1 MKTKAIINFLL
12 SLMLL
17 TGLLSI
23 SQSGRANRQ
32 ACSPGPHD
40 GTLAADETWCAGNP
54 HIIGIVIV
62 PAGITLTLEP
72 GTVVKGNGSLSDLRI
87 LSGGHLEAM
96 GIPTQPITLTSVTDS
111 GPDQW
116 NGLNF
121 RGGTG
126 NLDYV
131 TVRYGG
137 SLSPYSGL
145 TGNVSL
151 FDVQGV
157 VRIQN
162 SRILNVGNLAGN
174 TVHGLNVINSHL
186 DLKNTF
192 FSGNDIVGLS
202 EGYPMNISGPTSVVT
217 MTGNIFTG
225 NLHNRVLIDGSDAMT
240 ANSQMTLYRQATLE
254 GYEFRTNYNI
264 PVGSILNLEPGVTLM
279 SRWGQGIQV
288 LGRLE
293 AIGTPTQPITITSA
307 TNTGPDQ
314 WSGLYFNGGTGELDN
329 VTVRYSGSGGSW
341 WGNVILRNVQD
352 GVVRIQNSRILDVG
366 NLAGN
371 TVHGLDVGNSRLEL
385 TNTLFSGNA
394 VKSGISN
401 NEGYPMN
408 ISGPTSVVT
417 MTGNVFTG
425 NLNNRVLLDTNA
437 MTANNQVTL
446 YRQASLEGY
455 EVKSNYQIPVGVT
468 LTVEPGVTLMG
479 RWGGGIQ
486 VSGHLNAAGTAS
498 QPITFTSAVN
508 TGPAQWE
515 GVYFNGGTGSLDH
528 VIARYGGTGLGSP
541 RANLSLRNVGGAGVQ
556 ISNSLITHSDSPGN
570 SPSGLWMENSK
581 VVITNTTFAD
591 IGSESSAAAL
601 RISGAGSQAKLT
613 NVAVIRT
620 SLSGGSGKAIRLES
634 GANLSAVHTT
644 IAGNLGDGIS
654 VNGST
659 AVFTNTILSQNT
671 TGVRVESGG
680 SVTLTQTLWDQ
691 NGTPVV
697 GTIQETGRSEGVAGL
712 AADGIH
718 LTRYSAA
725 IGQGAPTAVTQ
736 DIDGEQRPQPAG
748 TQPDLGADEYIYNPL
763 EVFDTDQTAF
773 PPVWVF
779 TTDPVNGDP
788 VTELQQDYVIRF
800 FYGSPETN
808 PAALNISIQDRLP
821 ASLNYASS
829 SQTPA
834 MGFTQSGSKLN
845 WNLLQ
850 PLQKDQAG
858 EIILHTS
865 GTPAVG
871 QILTN
876 HITVT
881 AGTDIYPLQTST
893 IAPVTTPILLS
904 PGTGEYCTHISGTV
918 TLHGFAQ
925 PNVEIRVF
933 ENGIQ
938 VASQIVTTG
947 EFNLSYNSTH
957 AGVDSSTSLEVR
969 ACALVGAGQCSEPA
983 AITLEASQA
992 FWCPQESTWEG
1003 TPTTGP
1009 LAGQH
1014 LVYNFRDAAGKFS
1027 SQNWRIPGVLGFW
1040 NTDLTLAT
1048 GYCPNTTTLPTDV
1061 WVIADGTRFDPLPGG
1076 GPVFHFAITGGAHT
1090 VTIASNCD
1098 ESYGVILID
1107 PDGYVFDSTQGF
1119 NPETPTEHV
1128 LPGAAVTAYEYVPSS
1143 NSWRPWPAHLYNNQ
1157 INPQVVGANGYFAF
1171 FTPPGQYYLQVDA
1184 PAGYQSWRSPVIEV
1198 INEIVHVNVPL
1209 TPLQQTLAAQQ
1220 IEVSPVGL
1228 SLPQVTIL
1236 VGQSVKWTADN
1247 TWLTTGQYIQLSEN
1261 PVQRILSELD
1271 PLVNV
1276 LGFDS
1281 GLLPPG
1287 QVYTRQFSKPGNYP
1301 YTDGYGHTGQVIVEP
1316 LRVFIPFVAR

>member
-1 MKTKAIINFLL
+1 MK
-12 SLMLL
+12 
-17 TGLLSI
+17 
-23 SQSGRANRQ
+23 Q
-32 ACSPGPHD
+32 
-40 GTLAADETWCAGNP
+40 
-54 HIIGIVIV
+54 
-62 PAGITLTLEP
+62 PAGTAE
-72 GTVVKGNGSLSDLRI
+72 
-87 LSGGHLEAM
+87 H
-96 GIPTQPITLTSVTDS
+96 PITITSVADS

-116 NGLNF
+116 
-121 RGGTG
+121 
-126 NLDYV
+126 
-131 TVRYGG
+131 
-137 SLSPYSGL
+137 
-145 TGNVSL
+145 
-151 FDVQGV
+151 
-157 VRIQN
+157 
-162 SRILNVGNLAGN
+162 A
-174 TVHGLNVINSHL
+174 
-186 DLKNTF
+186 
-192 FSGNDIVGLS
+192 
-202 EGYPMNISGPTSVVT
+202 
-217 MTGNIFTG
+217 
-225 NLHNRVLIDGSDAMT
+225 
-240 ANSQMTLYRQATLE
+240 
-254 GYEFRTNYNI
+254 
-264 PVGSILNLEPGVTLM
+264 
-279 SRWGQGIQV
+279 
-288 LGRLE
+288 
-293 AIGTPTQPITITSA
+293 
-307 TNTGPDQ
+307 
-314 WSGLYFNGGTGELDN
+314 GLYFNGGTGSLDY
-329 VTVRYSGSGGSW
+329 VTVRNGGTISPYTGFP
-341 WGNVILRNVQD
+341 GNVIMRNVQN
-352 GVVRIQNSRILDVG
+352 GVVRIQHSQILDVG
-366 NLAGN
+366 NIAGN
-371 TVHGLDVGNSRLEL
+371 TVYGLYVNNSRLEL
-385 TNTLFSGNA
+385 TDTLFSGNN
-394 VKSGISN
+394 VKSGITSAE
-401 NEGYPMN
+401 NEGYPMF
-408 ISGPTSVVT
+408 ITGASSVIT
-417 MTGNVFTG
+417 MTGNIFTG

-437 MTANNQVTL
+437 MTANSQVTL

-455 EVKSNYQIPVGVT
+455 EVKTNYQIPVGVT

-515 GVYFNGGTGSLDH
+515 GVYFNGGTGWLDH

-620 SLSGGSGKAIRLES
+620 SLPGGGGKAIRILG
-634 GANLSAVHTT
+634 GANLTALHTT

-654 VNGST
+654 VSGST

-671 TGVRVESGG
+671 IGVRVENNS

-691 NGTPVV
+691 NGTPVI
-697 GTIQETGRSEGVAGL
+697 GTIQETGHITGIAGL
-712 AADGIH
+712 ATDGLH

-725 IGQGAPTAVTQ
+725 IQQGVASDVVF
-736 DIDGEQRPQPAG
+736 DMDGELRPQPAG

-779 TTDPVNGDP
+779 TTDPVSGDP
-788 VTELQQDYVIRF
+788 VTELQQDYVVRF
-800 FYGSPETN
+800 FYGSPEVN
-808 PAALNISIQDRLP
+808 PSALDIAIQDRLP
-821 ASLNYASS
+821 EGLNYDSS

-834 MGFTQSGSKLN
+834 MGFSQSGGKLN

-850 PLQKDQAG
+850 PLHKDQAG
-858 EIILHTS
+858 EIILHTT

-881 AGTDIYPLQTST
+881 AGTDIYPLQATT
-893 IAPVTTPILLS
+893 VAPVTTPILLS

-957 AGVDSSTSLEVR
+957 AGVDANTALQVR

-1014 LVYNFRDAAGKFS
+1014 LVYGFRNAAGKFS
-1027 SQNWRIPGVLGFW
+1027 SQDWRIPGVLGFW

-1076 GPVFHFAITGGAHT
+1076 GPVYHFAMTGGAHS
-1090 VTIASNCD
+1090 VTIASDCN
-1098 ESYGVILID
+1098 ETYGQILID

-1119 NPETPTEHV
+1119 DPANPTEHV
-1128 LPGAAVTAYEYVPSS
+1128 LPGATVTAYEYVPGSKV
-1143 NSWRPWPAHLYNNQ
+1143 WRPWPAHLYNNQ

-1198 INEIVHVNVPL
+1198 VNEIVHVNVPL
-1209 TPLQQTLAAQQ
+1209 TPISQTQASQQ
-1220 IEVSPVGL
+1220 IQVSPAGL
-1228 SLPQVTIL
+1228 SLPQATIM
-1236 VGQSVKWTADN
+1236 VGQSVLWTADAS
-1247 TWLTTGQYIQLSEN
+1247 WLTSDQYINFSAN
-1261 PVQRILSELD
+1261 PIQRILSELN
-1271 PLVNV
+1271 PLSDV

-1281 GLLPPG
+1281 GRLSPG
-1287 QVYTRQFSKPGNYP
+1287 GTYTRQFSQPGNYT
-1301 YTDGYGHTGQVIVEP
+1301 YTDGYGHTGQVV
-1316 LRVFIPFVAR
+1316 VKPFRIFVPVVVR